1 MLKRVDLHI
10 HTHASDGQL
19 SPAAVVRAAVAGKL
33 DVIAITDHDTGSGVA
48 EALEAARGLP
58 VRVIPG
64 IELSTHHDGVEIHV
78 LGYHVDPESP
88 GVRRH
93 QSGAIG
99 RRADRM
105 RQMVVKLQEM
115 GIAVEFDEVV
125 AAAGP
130 EGSALGRPHL
140 ARTLQAKGHTRSV
153 GEAFEKYLKDGGS
166 AFVASIFPGVRE
178 GIDLIHE
185 AGGVA
190 VWAHPPLEL
199 FDREIRAFAAWGL
212 DGVECY
218 RPNTPPVESHLFE
231 TAASTLGLLRTGGS
245 DWHSA
250 HRGPL
255 GEFAVKYSDVS
266 ALLDP
271 RLPAPS

>member
-33 DVIAITDHDTGSGVA
+33 DVIAITDHDTGSGVS

-64 IELSTHHDGVEIHV
+64 IELSTHHAGAEIHV
-78 LGYHVDPESP
+78 LGYFVDPESP
-88 GVRRH
+88 ALRRH

-105 RQMVVKLQEM
+105 RQMVGKLQEM
-115 GIAVEFDEVV
+115 GIAVEFEDVV

-166 AFVASIFPGVRE
+166 AFVASEFPGVRE
-178 GIDLIHE
+178 GIDLVHE

-190 VWAHPPLEL
+190 VWAHPPLEI
-199 FDREIRAFAAWGL
+199 FDREIRAFAGWGL

-218 RPNTPPVESHLFE
+218 RPNTPPVEQHLFE
-231 TAASTLGLLRTGGS
+231 TVARGLGLLTTGGS
-245 DWHSA
+245 DWHGP
-250 HRGPL
+250 HRGRL
-255 GEFAVKYSDVS
+255 GEFAVREQDV
-266 ALLDP
+266 AGLLEWRP
-271 RLPAPS
+271 PGS